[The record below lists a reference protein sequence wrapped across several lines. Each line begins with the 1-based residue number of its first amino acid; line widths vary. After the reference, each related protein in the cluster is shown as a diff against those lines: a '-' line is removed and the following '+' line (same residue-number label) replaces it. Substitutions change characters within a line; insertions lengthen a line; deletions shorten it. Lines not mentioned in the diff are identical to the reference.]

1 MVTQLYLAIFGL
13 VLCGLFLNVVRLR
26 IKNRVSLGD
35 GGIDE
40 LQRARSIHSNFI
52 ETVPVILAMMFF
64 MEIEDVSPVLVHGFG
79 ILMIVSR
86 LCHFHGILTHK
97 FAAGLARRI
106 AGIIFITLVIAG
118 SIILLF
124 KYFV

>member
-1 MVTQLYLAIFGL
+1 MITQLYLALFGFA
-13 VLCGLFLNVVRLR
+13 LCGLYLNVVRLR

-35 GGIDE
+35 GGVDD
-40 LQRARSIHSNFI
+40 LQRARSIHGNFI

-64 MEIEDVSPVLVHGFG
+64 MEIEDLPPVLIHSFG

-97 FAAGLARRI
+97 FAAGLARRL
-106 AGIIFITLVIAG
+106 AGFIFLSLVIAG